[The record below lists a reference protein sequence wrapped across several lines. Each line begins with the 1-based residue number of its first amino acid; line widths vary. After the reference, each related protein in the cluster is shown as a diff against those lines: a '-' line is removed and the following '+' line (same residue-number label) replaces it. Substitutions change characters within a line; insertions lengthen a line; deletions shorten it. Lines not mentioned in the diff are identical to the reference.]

1 MSAFKKWCRNGR
13 LTPKGFMSADRVK
26 SITGMYVPFW
36 MFDLNSKVQV
46 NAVCTRVH
54 HYDDGEYR
62 VTETEYYNAY
72 RDINLD
78 YLKIPVD
85 ASEKMSDELMDK
97 LEPYSYSELKE
108 FNTAYLAGYIAEKY
122 NYTDDDLFPRAKDKI
137 SHYIDSYIRST
148 FSGYTTADITDEQI
162 QTDKISAFTYCF
174 RSGWSATTMSGL
186 STFLR

>member
-1 MSAFKKWCRNGR
+1 
-13 LTPKGFMSADRVK
+13 
-26 SITGMYVPFW
+26 MYVPFW

-85 ASEKMSDELMDK
+85 ASEKMNDELMDK
-97 LEPYSYSELKE
+97 LEPYAYSELKE
-108 FNTAYLAGYIAEKY
+108 FNTAYLAGYMRKSTIIPM
-122 NYTDDDLFPRAKDKI
+122 TI
-137 SHYIDSYIRST
+137 SFRGRRIKSAIILILISDPPSPGIRRLTLRMSR
-148 FSGYTTADITDEQI
+148 FRPIKSA
-162 QTDKISAFTYCF
+162 AFTYCF